1 MRINK
6 IVLYFVFIINLIFTS
21 IYIALDLMG
30 VKIIDKLDFTFLIIY
45 DIISLVILTEFVFK
59 KDKKSKR

>member
-1 MRINK
+1 
-6 IVLYFVFIINLIFTS
+6 
-21 IYIALDLMG
+21 MG